1 MPNPGKSPRT
11 TVEDM
16 TLLLTK
22 LLRGQNAQTTLP
34 ASKLYDVTPNAA
46 VTQVL
51 PSEYPQT
58 ATAQSKSF
66 SDLKFGNN
74 VSTNRDNSKCVKIL
88 LAECSLLSLV
98 DGSRR
103 KPIYSDESVFGYTQ
117 TRSKRLIA

>member
-1 MPNPGKSPRT
+1 MLKPLYQPPNFT
-11 TVEDM
+11 
-16 TLLLTK
+16 
-22 LLRGQNAQTTLP
+22 
-34 ASKLYDVTPNAA
+34 NAA

-66 SDLKFGNN
+66 SDLKFSNN

-88 LAECSLLSLV
+88 PAECSILSLV

-103 KPIYSDESVFGYTQ
+103 KPIYSDDSVFGYTQ